1 MQEITDLILELLE
14 SIQAVSILVARG
26 INMLQEGI
34 TSFSTEG
41 LL

>member
-1 MQEITDLILELLE
+1 MQEITDLNLELLE
-14 SIQAVSILVARG
+14 SIQAVSILVSRG

-34 TSFSTEG
+34 MSFSTEG